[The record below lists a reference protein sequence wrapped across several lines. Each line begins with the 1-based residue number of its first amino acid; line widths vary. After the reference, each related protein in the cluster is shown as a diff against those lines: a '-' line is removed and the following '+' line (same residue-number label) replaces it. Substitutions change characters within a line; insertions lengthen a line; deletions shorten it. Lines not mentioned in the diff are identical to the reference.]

1 MKKIKAEYKGNG
13 FYEFD
18 FKGKVKD
25 GTMLKTFF
33 KKDKL
38 FMKTIKNKQKFK
50 KMKKSKETFN
60 SLEQSI
66 IEMIRF
72 METNPEKD
80 KKEFKNEMEL
90 LEKNINEFAQRLN
103 NFEAILKANKNTELE
118 KIINKTCKGSI
129 MNDFTTKQ
137 AKEAIMQAV
146 LETLKNTKTEQVEKL
161 KEFFNFKYEINE
173 TEQTEQNIEYYLNF
187 TSKDAINAGQ
197 EAYNKQLIEIIEIIK
212 KAASYGEKNITISL
226 YDNLEHD
233 QYIIEHLSKKGF
245 DLHIILNS
253 AYYNELKI
261 SW

>member
-1 MKKIKAEYKGNG
+1 
-13 FYEFD
+13 
-18 FKGKVKD
+18 
-25 GTMLKTFF
+25 
-33 KKDKL
+33 
-38 FMKTIKNKQKFK
+38 MKTIKNKLKFK
-50 KMKKSKETFN
+50 KMKKK
-60 SLEQSI
+60 
-66 IEMIRF
+66 
-72 METNPEKD
+72 
-80 KKEFKNEMEL
+80 MEL

-187 TSKDAINAGQ
+187 TSKDASNVGQ
-197 EAYNKQLIEIIEIIK
+197 DAYNKQLIEIIEKIK
-212 KAASYGEKNITISL
+212 EVAKEGKDNYTFYNIANEVISL
-226 YDNLEHD
+226 LKSNGFHIFTETQEDYN
-233 QYIIEHLSKKGF
+233 KKV
-245 DLHIILNS
+245 
-253 AYYNELKI
+253 KI